1 MADIRTFAY
10 LISAPLALCLGNA
23 YAGEHHDHDHHDD
36 HDHRAHDVHVHGTWE
51 LFAALDDARLSVTL
65 KGPLIDVLGFETV
78 PDTDEEYSAVV
89 RLKDQLK
96 SSESMFTLDG
106 RARCEL
112 SEPVAIVLP
121 EGFSTET
128 ARRADDKAHDH
139 DDKKEHHAHE
149 SEDSHSDHDVRAAD
163 SAPDGRLGPA
173 TARRHWRKSP
183 HSHDLEVTYT
193 FNCASPDRLSEI
205 TMAGFETFPAIENVD
220 AVFLGDALQIARRL
234 ESGSRIMQ
242 ID

>member
-1 MADIRTFAY
+1 MVNIRTFAY
-10 LISAPLALCLGNA
+10 LISASFALCLGNA
-23 YAGEHHDHDHHDD
+23 YAGERHDHDHHDD

-65 KGPLIDVLGFETV
+65 KGPLVDVLGFETV

-89 RLKDQLK
+89 RLEDQLK
-96 SSESMFTLDG
+96 SSEAMLALDD

-112 SEPVAIVLP
+112 SEPAAIVLP

-128 ARRADDKAHDH
+128 AKHANGKAHDH

-149 SEDSHSDHDVRAAD
+149 GEDSHSDHDV
-163 SAPDGRLGPA
+163 
-173 TARRHWRKSP
+173 

-193 FNCASPDRLSEI
+193 FNCASPDRLGEI

-234 ESGSRIMQ
+234 ESGSRILQ